1 MTLLHYAPPMQPY
14 LSLLYRDDDLVVVN
28 KPSGLL
34 SVPGKEPQ
42 HFDSSYSRLLTVLP
56 TARVVHR
63 LDMATSG
70 ILLFALNKTAQA
82 HIQRQFERRSVHKS
96 YRAQVYGQP
105 PASAGYI
112 DLPMRCDWPNRPR
125 QMVDL
130 VLGKSAQTAYR
141 VLHTNALGALLELT
155 PISGRSHQL
164 RVHMKALG
172 TPICGDKFYA
182 HGAAFEAAP
191 RLLLHA
197 ESLQLTHPSSGALL
211 RFHCV
216 AEF

>member
-1 MTLLHYAPPMQPY
+1 MTLLHYSPPTNPY
-14 LSLLYRDDDLVVVN
+14 LQLLYRDDAIVVIN

-42 HFDSSYSRLLTVLP
+42 HQDSAYSRLLTVLP

-70 ILLFALNKTAQA
+70 ILLFALTKEAQA
-82 HIQRQFERRSVHKS
+82 AIQRQFEQRTVSKS
-96 YRAQVYGQP
+96 YRAKVYGQP
-105 PASAGYI
+105 PANAGFI

-125 QMVDL
+125 QMLDL
-130 VLGKSAQTAYR
+130 IMGKSAQTGYR
-141 VLHTNALGALLELT
+141 VLATTAEGAVLELR
-155 PISGRSHQL
+155 PITGRSHQL
-164 RVHMKALG
+164 RVHMQALG

-182 HGAAFEAAP
+182 DGPAFASAE

-197 ESLQLTHPSSGALL
+197 ESLHLQHPMS
-211 RFHCV
+211 
-216 AEF
+216 AEPLHFYCPADF

>member
-14 LSLLYRDDDLVVVN
+14 LQLLYRDDDIVVAD

-34 SVPGKEPQ
+34 CVPGKEPQ
-42 HFDSSYSRLLTVLP
+42 HYDSLYTRLLTALP

-70 ILLFALNKTAQA
+70 IVLFALNKTAQA
-82 HIQRQFERRSVHKS
+82 AIQRQFERRTVHKS
-96 YRAQVYGQP
+96 YRAQVFGRP
-105 PASAGYI
+105 PAQAGYI

-125 QMVDL
+125 QMLDL
-130 VLGKSAQTAYR
+130 KLGKSAQTAYR
-141 VLHTNALGALLELT
+141 VLHTNSLGAVLELL
-155 PISGRSHQL
+155 PITGRSHQL
-164 RVHMKALG
+164 RVHMQALG

-182 HGAAFEAAP
+182 QGDAFSAAP

-197 ESLQLTHPSSGALL
+197 ESLQFTHPSSGALM
-211 RFHCV
+211 RFDCP
-216 AEF
+216 ATF